1 MVRWQP
7 LLPFMIDHDLF
18 AADIAQVLAIFSC
31 RIFADEFESC
41 LGEST
46 RTGFLHGN
54 SLLRRIA

>member
-1 MVRWQP
+1 
-7 LLPFMIDHDLF
+7 
-18 AADIAQVLAIFSC
+18 VLAIFSC